1 MTASDESEFLRRGW
15 AVPAFRLQAFRPR
28 VTAWVTVIPVLNEGR
43 RIQDQLRRMHQ
54 LGLTA
59 MADTVLVDGGS
70 TDGSLEPDL
79 LESTGIRALLTKT
92 GPGRLSAQ
100 LRCAYAWALLEGYCG
115 IVTIDGNGKDGVE
128 SIPDFLC
135 ALDEGFDYV
144 QASRFIRGGHSENT
158 PLLRLAAIRLFHAPL
173 LSLAAGRLLT
183 DTTQG
188 YRAYSAAFLSDPR
201 TQPFR
206 DIFMRYELLAYLTV
220 RAGQLGYRVKELPTS
235 RVYPKSGPAPTK
247 IAGIGG
253 HFDLAAVA
261 VKTLLRAYH
270 PSYRLSSGPEGHGE
284 QAG

>member
-1 MTASDESEFLRRGW
+1 MTGSSETEFLQCGW
-15 AVPAFRLQAFRPR
+15 SVPAFRLQEFRPR
-28 VTAWVTVIPVLNEGR
+28 ATAYVTVIPVLNEGR
-43 RIQDQLRRMHQ
+43 RIQNQLRRMHG
-54 LGLTA
+54 LGLMA
-59 MADTVLVDGGS
+59 RADTVLVDGGS
-70 TDGSLEPDL
+70 TDRSLEPAL
-79 LESTGIRALLTKT
+79 LESTGVRALLTKT

-100 LRCAYAWALLEGYCG
+100 LRCAYAWALREGYPG

-128 SIPDFLC
+128 SIPDFLG
-135 ALDEGFDYV
+135 ALEDGFDYV

-158 PLLRLAAIRLFHAPL
+158 PLLRLAAIKFFHAPL
-173 LSLAAGRLLT
+173 LSLAAGRMLT

-188 YRAYSAAFLSDPR
+188 YRAYSAAFLGDPR

-247 IAGIGG
+247 IAGLGG
-253 HFDLAAVA
+253 HLDLAAVA

-270 PSYRLSSGPEGHGE
+270 PKYGLGGNGKP
-284 QAG
+284 AG